1 MNCTSL
7 WGVGTKIVVVGLSP
21 EVVTELSQKAVV
33 MSATQALV
41 LGRAAVSLEQ
51 SQAAP
56 VLNS

>member
-1 MNCTSL
+1 MTLSFMMC
-7 WGVGTKIVVVGLSP
+7 VVVVGLSP
-21 EVVTELSQKAVV
+21 EVVTELSQNAVV